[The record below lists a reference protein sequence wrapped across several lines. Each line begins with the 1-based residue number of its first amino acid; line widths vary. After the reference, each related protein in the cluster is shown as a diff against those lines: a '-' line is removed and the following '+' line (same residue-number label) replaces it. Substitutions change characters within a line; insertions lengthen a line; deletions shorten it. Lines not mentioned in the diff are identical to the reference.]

1 MKQMMNYVLSSDGN
15 EFERG
20 EIEVVGESVYVMME
34 YVVERLT
41 PHFGHRLEFDFVDV
55 SNEWT
60 FSTENE
66 EEEEGSH
73 TILFASEGILADKFG
88 IEE

>member
-1 MKQMMNYVLSSDGN
+1 MKQKMIYVLSSDGN

-20 EIEVVGESVYVMME
+20 EIEAIGESVYEMTE
-34 YVVERLT
+34 YVVEKLA
-41 PHFGHRLEFDFVDV
+41 PHFEQELVFDFIDV

-60 FSTENE
+60 FSVEDE
-66 EEEEGSH
+66 EECSH
-73 TILFASEGILADKFG
+73 TIRFAPEGIHADKFG

>member
-15 EFERG
+15 DFERG
-20 EIEVVGESVYVMME
+20 EIEAIGESVYEMTE

-41 PHFGHRLEFDFVDV
+41 PQFGHRLEFFFVDV

-60 FSTENE
+60 FSAED
-66 EEEEGSH
+66 EGDSAY
-73 TILFASEGILADKFG
+73 TIRFAPEGIHADKFG

>member
-1 MKQMMNYVLSSDGN
+1 MKQMMTYVLSSDGN

-20 EIEVVGESVYVMME
+20 EIEAIGESVYEMTE

-60 FSTENE
+60 FSVEDE
-66 EEEEGSH
+66 AEGSH
-73 TILFASEGILADKFG
+73 IIRFAPKGIHADKFG